1 MKNNKPKKKV
11 KVQVSPG
18 LVMTVCL
25 LIFLVIFV
33 ISKNVSESKI
43 AKTNDL
49 KEAKV
54 EAKEEEKKEKEK
66 SDANENQEV
75 IPIVKQNKA
84 KQPNI
89 QKIIEENEKSIV
101 TERFERKDI
110 DLEFTTQYKNNN
122 SLKKGEI
129 QTIQEGKDG
138 KQTAT
143 LKCIY
148 VNGELAGQRQ
158 VASEV
163 KEVAVNKIVEVG
175 TAKVANT
182 YVPITGDT
190 LEVVEPHLEIRKE
203 AKDDSSVSFV
213 VDKGEK
219 VILKGSTDEWY
230 LIDRNGTQGWA
241 KKTNFVYYAENSDG
255 DEHHL
260 QYTQEQLT
268 QNLGFSMLLN
278 RPSGLSIDQFKQI
291 FENDPNDK
299 NGVFRDH
306 AEYFYYVES
315 QYGINGLFVA
325 AIGIHESGWGTSWI
339 SQNKK
344 NLFGYGAYDSDPA
357 NYAENFDGYAAGID
371 LVARVLMKYYLNPPG
386 TPIYNGEVASGTYYK
401 GSTVTAVN
409 QSYAT
414 DKNWANAVYKWMM
427 YLYNKVQ

>member
-1 MKNNKPKKKV
+1 MEKKKV
-11 KVQVSPG
+11 KAKIQVSPG
-18 LVMTVCL
+18 LFMTLIL
-25 LIFLVIFV
+25 LIFLIIFV
-33 ISKNVSESKI
+33 VSKNIGENKI
-43 AKTNDL
+43 AKTNTL
-49 KEAKV
+49 IESI
-54 EAKEEEKKEKEK
+54 EETKEEKNKKENK
-66 SDANENQEV
+66 ENQTQEV
-75 IPIVKQNKA
+75 QAEIPIVKQNKA

-89 QKIIEENEKSIV
+89 QSIIVENEKSVV
-101 TERFERKDI
+101 TEKFERKDI

-138 KQTAT
+138 RQTAT
-143 LKCIY
+143 LKCVY
-148 VNGELAGQRQ
+148 VNGELVGQRQ
-158 VASEV
+158 VTSEV

-175 TAKVANT
+175 TAKVSNT

-190 LEVVEPHLEIRKE
+190 LEAVTNKLEVKKTANNDGETAYLLNKGDKVVI
-203 AKDDSSVSFV
+203 
-213 VDKGEK
+213 
-219 VILKGSTDEWY
+219 KGSNQDWY
-230 LIDRNGTQGWA
+230 LIDKDGQQGWA
-241 KKTNFVYYAENSDG
+241 KKNDFRFYAENSDG
-255 DEHHL
+255 DENRM
-260 QYTQEQLT
+260 QYTREQLT
-268 QNLGFSMLLN
+268 QSLGFSMLLN

-306 AEYFYYVES
+306 AEYFYYVEN

-325 AIGIHESGWGTSWI
+325 AIGIHESGWATSWI

-386 TPIYNGEVASGTYYK
+386 TPIYNGETAVGSYYR

-409 QSYAT
+409 QCYAT
-414 DKNWANAVYKWMM
+414 DTNWANAVYKWMM
-427 YLYNKVQ
+427 YLYNKVE